1 MPPLIARACCCRLL
15 LEESHL
21 IRRLS
26 AAPPASD
33 FVLLL
38 GVGQILFCFV
48 FFSVR
53 IGKKL
58 RKTSVPHIEG
68 GAELFSLFEKLLEE
82 EEEEEEEEKDDHWR
96 GLLVFQRER
105 ERESCSCKYN
115 CCVCSA
121 S

>member
-1 MPPLIARACCCRLL
+1 L

-26 AAPPASD
+26 VAPPASD

-38 GVGQILFCFV
+38 GAGQILFCFV

-58 RKTSVPHIEG
+58 RKTSVPDIEG
-68 GAELFSLFEKLLEE
+68 GGELLSLCEKLLED
-82 EEEEEEEEKDDHWR
+82 EEEEEEEKDDHWR
-96 GLLVFQRER
+96 GLLVFQIER
-105 ERESCSCKYN
+105 ERELQLQYN

>member
-1 MPPLIARACCCRLL
+1 L

-38 GVGQILFCFV
+38 GVGQLLICFV

-58 RKTSVPHIEG
+58 RKTSVPDIEG
-68 GAELFSLFEKLLEE
+68 GGELLSLCEKLL
-82 EEEEEEEEKDDHWR
+82 EEEEEEKDDHWR
-96 GLLVFQRER
+96 GLLIF
-105 ERESCSCKYN
+105 
-115 CCVCSA
+115 
-121 S
+121 

>member
-1 MPPLIARACCCRLL
+1 L

-26 AAPPASD
+26 VAPPASD

-38 GVGQILFCFV
+38 GAGQILFCFV

-68 GAELFSLFEKLLEE
+68 GGELLSFCEKLLEE
-82 EEEEEEEEKDDHWR
+82 EEEDDHWR
-96 GLLVFQRER
+96 GLLVFQIER
-105 ERESCSCKYN
+105 ERELQLQVQLL
-115 CCVCSA
+115 CVQC
-121 S
+121 